1 MSLTGAARKGPLP
14 CARMHCRDAA
24 ALSATGQKPD
34 AEPPSGQAGDVPTRP
49 RCRTKNR
56 TDLSTLN
63 LGTWLC
69 LPGQACHTL
78 SFEAQA
84 SNNARPD
91 WRGTE
96 PAGRR
101 GRPASAAR
109 SIRPD
114 APTSARP
121 QCATRKGLR
130 LPPLPSGCNGQ
141 VRASGRRVGPPVP
154 IMAEPWPVTLT
165 QRRGASARP
174 ASYCRGR
181 LIQPLCRRSGQAQ
194 ANPRRQSGP
203 GMNAGERRWTTPSRP
218 PTDLERRSAEAG
230 CRLASSRHKSSRP
243 TADEHTEQRSSSPA
257 GRQLRLMRFIANVMV
272 SPPSW
277 QPK

>member
-1 MSLTGAARKGPLP
+1 MRDRIGAGRNL
-14 CARMHCRDAA
+14 R
-24 ALSATGQKPD
+24 
-34 AEPPSGQAGDVPTRP
+34 AGEGGRP
-49 RCRTKNR
+49 RPQ
-56 TDLSTLN
+56 
-63 LGTWLC
+63 G
-69 LPGQACHTL
+69 
-78 SFEAQA
+78 A
-84 SNNARPD
+84 SGLTHRRQRDPNV
-91 WRGTE
+91 
-96 PAGRR
+96 RR
-101 GRPASAAR
+101 GRGFGSRPFPPAVTGR
-109 SIRPD
+109 YERVGEG
-114 APTSARP
+114 SAR
-121 QCATRKGLR
+121 QF
-130 LPPLPSGCNGQ
+130 
-141 VRASGRRVGPPVP
+141 P

-257 GRQLRLMRFIANVMV
+257 GRQLRRMRFIANVMV